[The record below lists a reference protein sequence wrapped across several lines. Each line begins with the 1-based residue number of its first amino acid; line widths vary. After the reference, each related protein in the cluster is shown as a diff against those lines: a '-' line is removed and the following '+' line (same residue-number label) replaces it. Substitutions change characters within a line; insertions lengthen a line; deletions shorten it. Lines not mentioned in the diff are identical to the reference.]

1 MLFEDSSK
9 STIHPFGALGT
20 RINVMFETLVAGLF
34 LLFFLPPL
42 ISLSWGL
49 IAKSPPAD
57 FLLAGDPF

>member
-9 STIHPFGALGT
+9 STIHPFGALGIRT
-20 RINVMFETLVAGLF
+20 NVMSEILVAGLF
-34 LLFFLPPL
+34 LLFFFPPL

-49 IAKSPPAD
+49 NAKSPPAD

>member
-9 STIHPFGALGT
+9 STIHPFGALGIRT
-20 RINVMFETLVAGLF
+20 NVMSKTVVAGLF
-34 LLFFLPPL
+34 LLFFSPPL

-57 FLLAGDPF
+57 FLLTGDPF